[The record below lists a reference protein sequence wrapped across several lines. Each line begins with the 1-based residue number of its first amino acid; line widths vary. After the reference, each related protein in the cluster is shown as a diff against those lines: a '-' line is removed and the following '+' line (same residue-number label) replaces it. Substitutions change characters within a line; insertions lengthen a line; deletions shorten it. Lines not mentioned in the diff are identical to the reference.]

1 MVDLS
6 WRKSGLFAVYLAF
19 SSLGWVEGGGD
30 EGGGGGG
37 GRDHWPAIVG
47 RIAKIPQLSFVV
59 AQHPKVVNFGLF
71 FSTGRTQVKF
81 K

>member
-1 MVDLS
+1 M
-6 WRKSGLFAVYLAF
+6 
-19 SSLGWVEGGGD
+19 EGGGD
-30 EGGGGGG
+30 EGGGGEGGGGG